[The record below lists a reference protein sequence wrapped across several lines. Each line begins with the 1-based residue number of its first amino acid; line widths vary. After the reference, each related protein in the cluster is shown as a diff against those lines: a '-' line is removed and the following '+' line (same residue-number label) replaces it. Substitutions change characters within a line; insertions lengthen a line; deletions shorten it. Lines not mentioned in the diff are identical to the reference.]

1 MRRAILLVVLG
12 LSTLALV
19 VGGVALATPPKD
31 ATTTVLTRATF
42 GTFAHQNSGVKVKS
56 KPGEADVAIA
66 KQVIEPGG
74 SSGWHHH
81 PAVSFFLVKSG
92 SVTAYDEECKKT
104 VYKAGKGFIESS
116 THPGLVRNQGKVD
129 AVIYATHIIPTK
141 TTEEG
146 YRIGDPQPKNCDIK

>member
-1 MRRAILLVVLG
+1 MRRTILLVVLG
-12 LSTLALV
+12 VSTLALV
-19 VGGVALATPPKD
+19 VGGAALATPPKD

-116 THPGLVRNQGKVD
+116 AHPGLVRNQGKVD

-146 YRIGDPQPKNCDIK
+146 YRIGDPQPKTCDIK

>member
-1 MRRAILLVVLG
+1 MKRMILLVVLG
-12 LSTLALV
+12 MSTLALV
-19 VGGVALATPPKD
+19 VGAALATPPKG

-42 GTFAHQNSGVKVKS
+42 GTFANQRAGIKVES
-56 KPGEADVAIA
+56 KRDADIAMA

-92 SVTAYDEECKKT
+92 SVTAYDENCKKT
-104 VYKAGKGFIESS
+104 VYKAGEGFIESS
-116 THPGLVRNQGKVD
+116 DHPGLVRNQGKVD
-129 AVIYATHIIPTK
+129 AVVFATHMIPTK

-146 YRIGDPQPKNCDIK
+146 FRIGDPQPKNCNVR

>member
-1 MRRAILLVVLG
+1 MRRAILLMVLG
-12 LSTLALV
+12 VGILALV
-19 VGGVALATPPKD
+19 VGAALASPPKG

-42 GTFAHQNSGVKVKS
+42 GTFAEQQAGIKVQS
-56 KPGEADVAIA
+56 KREADVAIA

-92 SVTAYDEECKKT
+92 SVTAYDENCKKT
-104 VYKAGKGFIESS
+104 VYKAGEGFIESS
-116 THPGLVRNQGKVD
+116 DHPGLVRNQGKVD
-129 AVIYATHIIPTK
+129 AVVFATHMIPTK

>member
-12 LSTLALV
+12 VGTLALV
-19 VGGVALATPPKD
+19 VGAALASPPKG

-42 GTFAHQNSGVKVKS
+42 GTFAEQQAGIKVQS
-56 KPGEADVAIA
+56 KREADVAIA

-92 SVTAYDEECKKT
+92 SVTAYDENCKKT
-104 VYKAGKGFIESS
+104 VYEAGEGFIESS
-116 THPGLVRNQGKVD
+116 GQPGLVRNQGKVK
-129 AVIYATHIIPTK
+129 AVVFATHMIPTK

-146 YRIGDPQPKNCDIK
+146 YRIGDPQPKNCNVR

>member
-12 LSTLALV
+12 VSTLALV
-19 VGGVALATPPKD
+19 VGAALATPPKG
-31 ATTTVLTRATF
+31 ATTTQLTRATF

-104 VYKAGKGFIESS
+104 VYKSGKGCIESS

-129 AVIYATHIIPTK
+129 AVI
-141 TTEEG
+141 
-146 YRIGDPQPKNCDIK
+146 

>member
-1 MRRAILLVVLG
+1 MMRRAIFLVVLG
-12 LSTLALV
+12 MSTLALV
-19 VGGVALATPPKD
+19 VGAALATPPKD

-42 GTFAHQNSGVKVKS
+42 GTFAEQNSGVEVKS
-56 KPGEADVAIA
+56 KREADLAIA

-92 SVTAYDEECKKT
+92 SVTAYDKNCKKT
-104 VYKAGKGFIESS
+104 VYKAGEGFIESS
-116 THPGLVRNQGKVD
+116 AHPGLVRNQGKAK
-129 AVIYATHIIPTK
+129 AVVYATHIIPTK

-146 YRIGDPQPKNCDIK
+146 YRIDDPKPKNCNVK

>member
-12 LSTLALV
+12 VSTLALV
-19 VGGVALATPPKD
+19 VGGAALATPPKD

>member
-1 MRRAILLVVLG
+1 MRRTILLVVLG
-12 LSTLALV
+12 VSTLAVV
-19 VGGVALATPPKD
+19 VGGAALATPPKD

-74 SSGWHHH
+74 VSGWHHH

-116 THPGLVRNQGKVD
+116 AHPGLVRNQGKVD
-129 AVIYATHIIPTK
+129 AVIYATHIVPTK

>member
-1 MRRAILLVVLG
+1 MRRAILLMVLG
-12 LSTLALV
+12 VSILALV
-19 VGGVALATPPKD
+19 VGAALASPSKD

-42 GTFAHQNSGVKVKS
+42 GTFANQHSGIKVES
-56 KPGEADVAIA
+56 KRKADVAIA

-92 SVTAYDEECKKT
+92 SVTAYDKNCKKT
-104 VYKAGKGFIESS
+104 VYKAGEGFIESS
-116 THPGLVRNQGKVD
+116 DQPGLVRNQGKVK
-129 AVIYATHIIPTK
+129 AVVYATHMIPTK

-146 YRIGDPQPKNCDIK
+146 YRIGDPQPKNCDVK

>member
-1 MRRAILLVVLG
+1 MRRAIFLVVLG
-12 LSTLALV
+12 VSALALV
-19 VGGVALATPPKD
+19 VGAALATPPKG
-31 ATTTVLTRATF
+31 APTTVLTRATF
-42 GTFAHQNSGVKVKS
+42 GTFAHQNSGITVES
-56 KPGEADVAIA
+56 KREADVAMA
-66 KQVIEPGG
+66 RQVIEPGG

-116 THPGLVRNQGKVD
+116 AHPGLVRNQGKVD

>member
-1 MRRAILLVVLG
+1 MRRTILLVVLG
-12 LSTLALV
+12 VSTLALV
-19 VGGVALATPPKD
+19 VGGAALATPPKD

-116 THPGLVRNQGKVD
+116 AHPGLVRNQGKVD